1 MPARDAGRTR
11 LTAKPDPVWAP
22 IEMPAEATR
31 ARFVLHRPTFHSGR
45 PLIRRRSGQPMK
57 TLHRVIGLSLLVFL
71 AALALRLAGADD
83 RPMHPDEYYTIL
95 AARSLAA
102 EGVPRIGD
110 GRYVRAP
117 AYTAVVAAS
126 LDAFGDSLAVAR
138 LASLFAGAAIV
149 VLAFAW
155 LRREAGALPAWLLAA
170 LLALSGAAIGMAQFA
185 RFYALH
191 ALAFLICALA
201 VYHLVVRPHG
211 RSAAATA
218 AIALAAVLSALA
230 AMHLQET
237 TAIGLVGLGAW
248 AAGSVVFRLSRGGVA
263 ERRILRGMLVA
274 LAVAIAGGAA
284 LVLFSDLAGRVD
296 ALYDRYRWTALW
308 AEHQNYPRYYV
319 HQLAGEL
326 PLLFYLYPVA
336 ALIALAR
343 APRAAGFCI
352 VVSTVAI
359 VVHSFAGM
367 KDLRYILYLWPLL
380 LAPVAV
386 AAEPLL
392 RAMYRGTLDLLH
404 KVAPP
409 GISVARGNLRQR
421 VYRTAAAGIVA
432 GASVVALAG
441 NPDFDTLRSF
451 PRTIAIEFGIGEP
464 ARAARAQA
472 AAERDSLDALRRVV
486 GPDGFIVSSSDLLA
500 LWHLGRYDI
509 TLRAGR
515 LREFAPN
522 DEFDRDP
529 RTGGMVISVPA
540 SLDRVMRCQPTGT
553 VVIWPDDW
561 RRAHTVTPAAADL
574 IEATMREVALP
585 PAHGVRAFQW
595 HRPARADD
603 CDLPFGRSRGD
614 RHAAPL
620 GASLRLQ

>member
-1 MPARDAGRTR
+1 
-11 LTAKPDPVWAP
+11 
-22 IEMPAEATR
+22 
-31 ARFVLHRPTFHSGR
+31 
-45 PLIRRRSGQPMK
+45 MK
-57 TLHRVIGLSLLVFL
+57 TAHRVIGLTLLVFL
-71 AALALRLAGADD
+71 AALALRLAGAGD

-126 LDAFGDSLAVAR
+126 LDAFGDSLTAAR
-138 LASLFAGAAIV
+138 LASLLAGAAIV
-149 VLAFAW
+149 ALAFAW
-155 LRREAGALPAWLLAA
+155 LRREAGALPAWVLAG
-170 LLALSGAAIGMAQFA
+170 LLALSGAAIGIAQFA

-191 ALAFLICALA
+191 ALAFFVCALA
-201 VYHLVVRPHG
+201 VYHLVVRPPG

-218 AIALAAVLSALA
+218 GLALLAALSAFA
-230 AMHLQET
+230 ATQLQET

-248 AAGSVVFRLSRGGVA
+248 AAVSVAFQLSRGGFH
-263 ERRILRGMLVA
+263 ERRILRGMFVA
-274 LAVAIAGGAA
+274 LGVAVAAVAA
-284 LVLFSDLAGRVD
+284 LVLLSDLAGRFET
-296 ALYDRYRWTALW
+296 LYDRYRWTALW
-308 AEHQNYPRYYV
+308 NAEHRDYPRYYV
-319 HQLAGEL
+319 HQLAREL

-336 ALIALAR
+336 ALVALAR
-343 APRAAGFCI
+343 APGPAGFCI

-367 KDLRYILYLWPLL
+367 KELRYIHYLWPLL
-380 LAPVAV
+380 LVPVAV

-392 RAMYRGTLDLLH
+392 RALYRAALDLLQ

-409 GISVARGNLRQR
+409 GVSVPRATLRQR
-421 VYRTAAAGIVA
+421 GYRMAAAGVVA

-441 NPDFDTLRSF
+441 NPDFDTMRSF
-451 PRTIAIEFGIGEP
+451 PRTLAIEFGIGEP

-472 AAERDSLDALRRVV
+472 DAGRDSLDALRRLV
-486 GPDGFIVSSSDLLA
+486 GPDGFIVSSSDLIA
-500 LWHLGRYDI
+500 LWHLGRFDL

-515 LREFAPN
+515 LHEFAPGG
-522 DEFDRDP
+522 EFDRDP
-529 RTGGMVISVPA
+529 RTGGMVISTPA

-561 RRAHTVTPAAADL
+561 RRAHTVTPAVADR
-574 IEATMREVALP
+574 IEATMREVPLP

-595 HRPARADD
+595 QRDGRAED
-603 CDLPFGRSRGD
+603 CDLPAWRSRGD
-614 RHAAPL
+614 RVDVPL
-620 GASLRLQ
+620 GASLELKGARAHEHDRRQHRRAPL